1 MPTFDA
7 ARLAELEADF
17 RYLDSSRA
25 PVDEVNALIAA
36 YRELAGYKPP
46 PGFGEQRETGR
57 RGAWMQTFSGRRF
70 YPLDP
75 RADEIVIEDIAH
87 GLAMTCRYGGHAQRY
102 YSVAEHAV
110 IVSLYVAPEYA
121 REALLHDSSEAYIGD
136 MIRPLKHSPEMLE
149 FRKAEAA
156 IELAV
161 FERFGIVQTEASR
174 AAVKEID
181 DRILVDE
188 IGALMADPP
197 MYWQRHHAVEPL
209 GAHISALT
217 PAHAEHVFVSRF
229 LALFPELA

>member
-1 MPTFDA
+1 MSEPFTEED
-7 ARLAELEADF
+7 LEELERDLRYADPA
-17 RYLDSSRA
+17 RA
-25 PVDEVNALIAA
+25 PLDEIRRLMAA
-36 YRELAGYKPP
+36 YRAQRW
-46 PGFGEQRETGR
+46 PGDDASARSGR
-57 RGAWMQTFSGRRF
+57 GSWMQTFSGRKF

-75 RADEIVIEDIAH
+75 RADEVHLADIAH

-110 IVSLYVAPEYA
+110 IVSCYVPAEYA

-136 MIRPLKHSPEMLE
+136 MIRPLKHSPEMAE

-156 IELAV
+156 IERAV
-161 FERFGIVQTEASR
+161 FDHFGIVQTDASR

-197 MYWQRHHAVEPL
+197 MYWQRHAAVSPL
-209 GAHISALT
+209 GATIAALT
-217 PAHAEHVFVSRF
+217 PAHAEHVFLRRF
-229 LALFPELA
+229 ADLFPEWHAT